1 MTQKDVY
8 ERLAEHLSHLGMGY
22 PFREVLVA
30 ILRENFS
37 PQEAEVALAIP
48 TKPVP
53 LQPVEVD
60 EILKGIDLPREK
72 LVEILE
78 TLSRKGLLYSGRTD
92 KSERGFALQQVG
104 FGFPQTFFW
113 KNEDTPHARKMAGMI
128 AEYFSR
134 TVTQEAFAGPAVKA
148 YRYIPVS
155 RTIPTTKQAIFPY
168 EMMETVIEKAEV
180 IALAHCPCRVAYR
193 LAGKG
198 CEHPTEVCM
207 KYNDMARYV
216 IDKGFARKISKQ
228 EALELIRKS
237 EEAGL
242 VHFVDNA
249 EGEIQ
254 HNCNCCGCACWNVG
268 SIRRRK
274 IPRDALMATYFMRDT
289 DKDACTGCGACVEI
303 CPVQAL
309 RLEADLP
316 VVDRAWCI
324 GCGVCATVC
333 PADAV
338 VIKVREDR
346 KGTAPASS
354 FRALHENIR
363 KEKGLD

>member
-1 MTQKDVY
+1 MTQKDIY

-22 PFREVLVA
+22 PFREDLVA
-30 ILRENFS
+30 ILKENFGR
-37 PQEAEVALAIP
+37 QEAEVALAIP
-48 TKPVP
+48 AKPIP
-53 LQPVEVD
+53 LKPVEVD
-60 EILKGIDLPREK
+60 EIKKDIDLPREK

-78 TLSRKGLLYSGRTD
+78 SLSRRGLLFSGKTD
-92 KSERGFALQQVG
+92 KGEKGFALQQVG

-113 KNEDTPHARKMAGMI
+113 KNEDTPHARKMAAMT
-128 AEYFSR
+128 AKYFNR
-134 TVTQEAFAGPAVKA
+134 KVTQEAFAGPATKP
-148 YRYIPVS
+148 YRYIPVG
-155 RTIPTTKQAIFPY
+155 RTIPTTKQAIFPFQ
-168 EMMETVIEKAEV
+168 MMETVVEKAEV
-180 IALAHCPCRVAYR
+180 IAVAHCGCRVAYR

-216 IDKGFARKISKQ
+216 IEKGFAREITKQ
-228 EALELIRKS
+228 EALELIKKS
-237 EEAGL
+237 EAAGL

-274 IPRDALMATYFMRDT
+274 IPRDALMATYFIRDT

-303 CPVQAL
+303 CPVEAL
-309 RLEADLP
+309 RLEGDLP
-316 VVDRAWCI
+316 IVDEAWCI

-338 VIKVREDR
+338 VIKVRQDR
-346 KGTAPASS
+346 KGTAPASN
-354 FRALHENIR
+354 FTELHKRIR
-363 KEKGLD
+363 REKGLE